1 MRGATPRQNDGR
13 TADAIS
19 IHAPLA
25 GCDLASDE
33 PAQLWTDF
41 NPRTPCGVRLYF
53 DEFQYDN
60 RNFNPRTPCG
70 VRLSFMDYIPR
81 KDGISIHA
89 PLAGCDQVVIIY
101 IKICVHFNP
110 RTPCGVRLV
119 TSHDVFDVA
128 AISIHAPLA
137 GCDAQHD
144 GRDDAHDHFNPRTP
158 CGVRP

>member
-1 MRGATPRQNDGR
+1 MNPRNFGR
-13 TADAIS
+13 IS

-25 GCDLASDE
+25 GCDYIL
-33 PAQLWTDF
+33 T
-41 NPRTPCGVRLYF
+41 
-53 DEFQYDN
+53 
-60 RNFNPRTPCG
+60 NFNTT
-70 VRLSFMDYIPR
+70 IE
-81 KDGISIHA
+81 ISIHA

-158 CGVRP
+158 CGVRRERAVEKVARGKFQSTHPLRGATTTNSKNAHERQFQSTHPLRGATQPNVVS